1 MIVGIS
7 WMSGARRD
15 AVFKSTDLRS
25 WAPILRVP
33 GVTFVSLQYGTV
45 GQQISAA
52 TRELGVTILEDPA
65 IDQLR
70 DVDGFAAQVAAMDH
84 VVTVSSTAAH
94 VAGALGRPGTVL
106 LPAGRGLK
114 WHWMTDRPDT
124 PWYPSLTLLRQRAPD
139 NWDDVIND
147 CAGRLADRRQNP

>member
-1 MIVGIS
+1 
-7 WMSGARRD
+7 
-15 AVFKSTDLRS
+15 
-25 WAPILRVP
+25 
-33 GVTFVSLQYGTV
+33 VSLQYGTV

-124 PWYPSLTLLRQRAPD
+124 PWYPSLTLLRQRAPE

-147 CAGRLADRRQNP
+147 CAGRLAARRQNP